1 MLSGSSASI
10 EFLPRSTP
18 VIDIIDTFR
27 YTTQMLTEQWASG
40 RDADALQEI
49 QSRRLREL
57 VAAARGGSA
66 FWRERLGS
74 IGEDFS
80 LADLP
85 TTNKAQLMERFD
97 ETLTVEDVRRDELE
111 AFFQQPDNLG
121 QLYLDR
127 YVVSHTSGSTGQPL
141 FLVQEPD
148 HVRLLFTLQAA
159 RGHVSELSLSE
170 IATRLTENVRLAV
183 ITLQRGFYPSSV
195 AFDFMPRGADTFI
208 DVLRVS
214 STDDDL
220 IAQLNEFKP
229 THLTAYASTL
239 HALARSAEQGEL
251 KLKGDLQQITNISER
266 LAPHAREKYTA
277 LFGAKILDD
286 YAMGECLFLSNGC
299 LDGPGMHVNADWAIL
314 ENVDETGQPVPPGT
328 TGAKVLLTN
337 LANHIQPFIRY
348 EITDRL
354 VMADPPC
361 NCGSLFPKILR
372 VEGRASDQLWLA
384 TPEGPKPLSPLLL
397 HLGIEQM
404 VEVREY
410 QLVQHEPGE
419 ILIRVEPLGGG
430 HLDAG
435 EVEAAVRKSLTEHG
449 VDEPLNLEVEVVD
462 KLAPEDGKSK
472 FKRVVCTVKTAK

>member
-1 MLSGSSASI
+1 M
-10 EFLPRSTP
+10 
-18 VIDIIDTFR
+18 IDIIDTFR
-27 YTTQMLTEQWASG
+27 YTTQMLTEQWASS
-40 RDADALQEI
+40 RNAEALEEV

-57 VAAARGGSA
+57 VAAARERSA
-66 FWRERLGS
+66 FWREHLGS
-74 IGEDFS
+74 LGEEFS

-85 TTNKAQLMERFD
+85 TTNKAELMERFD
-97 ETLTVEDVRRDELE
+97 ETLTVEDVRREELE
-111 AFFQQPDNLG
+111 EFFQQPDNLG

-148 HVRLLFTLQAA
+148 HVRLLFALQAA

-251 KLKGDLQQITNISER
+251 KLKGELQQITNISER
-266 LAPHAREKYTA
+266 LSGAARKQYAE
-277 LFGAKILDD
+277 LFGAKVLDD

-299 LDGPGMHVNADWAIL
+299 LDGAGMHVNADWAIL
-314 ENVDETGQPVPPGT
+314 ENVDDAGQPVPIGT
-328 TGAKVLLTN
+328 PGAKVLLTN
-337 LANHIQPFIRY
+337 LANHVQPFIRY

-361 NCGSLFPKILR
+361 DCGSALPKIAR
-372 VEGRASDQLWLA
+372 VEGRATDQLWLA

-397 HLGIEQM
+397 HMGIEQL

-419 ILIRVEPLGGG
+419 ILIRVEPLHGGP
-430 HLDAG
+430 LDAG
-435 EVEAAVRKSLTEHG
+435 EVEAAVRKNLAEHG
-449 VDEPLNLEVEVVD
+449 VDEPLNLKVEVVD
-462 KLAPEDGKSK
+462 KLTPEDGKSK
-472 FKRVVCTVKTAK
+472 FKRVVCTVKAPQ